1 MDPGFVFLIVFG
13 VIILLIGMSVMG
25 GNSSQGLYSGGNKK
39 GKLGVVGLVVA
50 LFAILGLSNYFQTVM

>member
-1 MDPGFVFLIVFG
+1 MNLVGAMI
-13 VIILLIGMSVMG
+13 IILVVFFFIAMI
-25 GNSSQGLYSGGNKK
+25 SSGLSNQSGGSKK

>member
-1 MDPGFVFLIVFG
+1 MMASG
-13 VIILLIGMSVMG
+13 SG
-25 GNSSQGLYSGGNKK
+25 GYSGPEGGGNKK